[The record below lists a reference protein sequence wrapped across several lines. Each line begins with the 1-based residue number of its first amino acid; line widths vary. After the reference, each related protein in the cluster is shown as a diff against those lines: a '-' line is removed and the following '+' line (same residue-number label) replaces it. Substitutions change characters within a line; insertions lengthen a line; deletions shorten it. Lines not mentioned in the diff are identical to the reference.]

1 VDQAA
6 LTQETIDYIAI
17 RRLQA
22 AYADIVTRR
31 AWPELARIFLP
42 GAQVTVD
49 TMNGSP
55 LLLDG
60 PEGVGGFISE
70 AIAHFDFFEFVIL
83 NTVIDI
89 DGDEAHARMYIW
101 ELRHDPVGGRSNAY
115 GLYRDDYARLDG
127 QWWFA
132 GRRYQSLA
140 RTQTTDYAVFPFP
153 EM

>member
-1 VDQAA
+1 MD
-6 LTQETIDYIAI
+6 QETVDYIAI

-31 AWPELARIFLP
+31 AWDELAEIFRPDAEVIVDKMDGAPLVLSGP
-42 GAQVTVD
+42 G
-49 TMNGSP
+49 
-55 LLLDG
+55 
-60 PEGVGGFISE
+60 GVGGFISG

-89 DGDEAHARMYIW
+89 DGDRATARMYIW

-115 GLYRDDYARLDG
+115 GLYRDEYLRADDR
-127 QWWFA
+127 WWFA

-140 RTQTTDYAVFPFP
+140 RTMTSDYAVFPFP